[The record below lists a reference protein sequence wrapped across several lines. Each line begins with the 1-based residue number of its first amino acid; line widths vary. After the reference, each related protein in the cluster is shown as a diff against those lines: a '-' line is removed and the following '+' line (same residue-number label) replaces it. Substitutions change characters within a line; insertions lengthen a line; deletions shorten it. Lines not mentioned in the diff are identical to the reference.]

1 MAEEQ
6 GKQYGQLIAK
16 AWSDEEFKARLLANP
31 KDAMAEVGMDVPEGV
46 EIEVVESTQEKVYL
60 IIPPKPD
67 GELSD
72 DDLDKVS
79 GGLLS
84 GEGAGRFWGEI
95 FCGGDRDRARAVSDV
110 IRDPG
115 RLFK

>member
-16 AWSDEEFKARLLANP
+16 AWSDEEFKARLMANP
-31 KDAMAEVGMDVPEGV
+31 KDAMAEVGMDVPEGL

-60 IIPPKPD
+60 IIPPKLD

-79 GGLLS
+79 GGAVTDVDMAALISPPLIAAAEASVKAALS
-84 GEGAGRFWGEI
+84 AIAFMR
-95 FCGGDRDRARAVSDV
+95 GDRT
-110 IRDPG
+110 
-115 RLFK
+115 

>member
-16 AWSDEEFKARLLANP
+16 AWSDEEFKARLMANP
-31 KDAMAEVGMDVPEGV
+31 KAAMAEVGMDAPEGV
-46 EIEVVESTQEKVYL
+46 EIEVVESTQEKAYL
-60 IIPPKPD
+60 VIPPKPD

-79 GGLLS
+79 GGLC
-84 GEGAGRFWGEI
+84 AGGMGLACRRRGI
-95 FCGGDRDRARAVSDV
+95 SCV
-110 IRDPG
+110 
-115 RLFK
+115 L

>member
-31 KDAMAEVGMDVPEGV
+31 KDAMAEVGMDAPEGV
-46 EIEVVESTQEKVYL
+46 EIEVVESTQEKAYL
-60 IIPPKPD
+60 VIPPKPD

-79 GGLLS
+79 
-84 GEGAGRFWGEI
+84 AGFCVPAACGWG
-95 FCGGDRDRARAVSDV
+95 CAVGCV
-110 IRDPG
+110 Y
-115 RLFK
+115 

>member
-1 MAEEQ
+1 MEVEEQ

-16 AWSDEEFKARLLANP
+16 AWSDEEFKARLMANP
-31 KDAMAEVGMDVPEGV
+31 KDAMAEVGMDVPEGL
-46 EIEVVESTQEKVYL
+46 EIEVVENTQEKVYL

-79 GGLLS
+79 GG
-84 GEGAGRFWGEI
+84 
-95 FCGGDRDRARAVSDV
+95 GGGVYGFNALVGMICERS
-110 IRDPG
+110 
-115 RLFK
+115 